1 MIAMPSRLCFAD
13 DFAKRMKIVS
23 ILIGLAVGL
32 TMPLVYFTISW
43 QEFHYQALMRSK
55 EFAYKIKPT
64 IQENPDLWYYNLA
77 KFMELAD
84 ESSVRRELESISI
97 FDREGKLIFRQV
109 INEAAR
115 MPHAFRNPIKYN
127 NEIYGFVEIRE
138 GVQPLILGTA
148 KMVIF
153 FAVLGTAIGVALYMY
168 SVNIVKL
175 SEQDVLSAEQSKMQA
190 EREMARLDR
199 LRLVGEMAAAIGHE
213 VRNPLT
219 TVRGYLQ
226 FFSLKKELLSLHSQ
240 FQLLIDELDRANS
253 IITEFLSMAHNKA
266 IKTKECN
273 LNNLIEELHPLIQS
287 EALIRGLSV
296 ETDLKNIPDIFVDA
310 KEIKQLILNIT
321 QNGLEAMESGGCL
334 FIKTDVKKNEVRLL
348 IIDQG
353 PGIDPELLPKMGT
366 PFFTTKE
373 TGTGL
378 GLAVC
383 YSIAQRHQAR
393 IDFESGDRWTK
404 CIIRFPCRLQNTE

>member
-1 MIAMPSRLCFAD
+1 MPSRLCFSD

-23 ILIGLAVGL
+23 ILIGLAVSL
-32 TMPLVYFTISW
+32 TMPIVYFTVSW
-43 QEFHYQALMRSK
+43 QEFHYQALLRS
-55 EFAYKIKPT
+55 EELAYKIKPT
-64 IQENPDLWYYNLA
+64 IQDNPDLWYYNVV

-84 ESSVRRELESISI
+84 ESNVRPELESINI
-97 FDREGKLIFRQV
+97 FDREGNLIFKQV
-109 INEAAR
+109 INGEAG
-115 MPHAFRNPIKYN
+115 MTHPFRNPIRYN

-138 GVQPLILGTA
+138 SVQQLILGTV
-148 KMVIF
+148 KMASIF
-153 FAVLGTAIGVALYMY
+153 AILGTAIGVSLYMY

-175 SEQDVLSAEQSKMQA
+175 AEKDVLSAEQSKRQA
-190 EREMARLDR
+190 ESELARLDR

-226 FFSLKKELLSLHSQ
+226 FFLMKKELLSLHSK

-273 LNNLIEELHPLIQS
+273 LNSLIEELQPLIQS

-296 ETDLKNIPDIFVDA
+296 ELDLKNIPNISVDA

-321 QNGLEAMESGGCL
+321 QNGLEAMEYGGCL
-334 FIKTDVKKNEVRLL
+334 FIKTDVEKSEIRLL

-353 PGIDPELLPKMGT
+353 AGIGPDLLPKMGT

-383 YSIAQRHQAR
+383 YSIAQRHQAK
-393 IDFESGDRWTK
+393 IDFESGGRCTT
-404 CIIRFPCRLQNTE
+404 CIVRFPYSLQK